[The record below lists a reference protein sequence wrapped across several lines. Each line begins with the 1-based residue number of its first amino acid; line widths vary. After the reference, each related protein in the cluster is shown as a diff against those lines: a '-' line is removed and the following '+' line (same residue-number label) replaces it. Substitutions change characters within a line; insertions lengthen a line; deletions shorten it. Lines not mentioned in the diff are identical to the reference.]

1 MVLKK
6 TPHAVQMVKKNA
18 YLPQGSE
25 TSQIECSLCVGEDVH
40 LLGFGELFPAL
51 ASSIADKDNISLN
64 SVNI

>member
-6 TPHAVQMVKKNA
+6 TPNAMQMVKKNA

-25 TSQIECSLCVGEDVH
+25 TSQKECSLCVGEGVH

-51 ASSIADKDNISLN
+51 VSSIADKDNISLN